1 MFDLLHKHILL
12 QPAAKHLYEAIKTWI
27 IAGGAEA
34 IALRSNEGTLSRN
47 LHWLGVELAVN
58 DMHVVPLVL
67 LVLTLLLCFG
77 VVCYVVLCRWYGVFL
92 KMLFV
97 LRWTIST
104 KIGLVRSRE
113 LPQLLRWEKANR
125 RHRYTNRPLWTML
138 FYLKIDKFHSFDY
151 FIIIYLFIY

>member
-1 MFDLLHKHILL
+1 MQLPKVIIILIINVFIIFDLLNKHILL
-12 QPAAKHLYEAIKTWI
+12 QSAAKHLYEAIKTWI

-97 LRWTIST
+97 LR
-104 KIGLVRSRE
+104 
-113 LPQLLRWEKANR
+113 
-125 RHRYTNRPLWTML
+125 
-138 FYLKIDKFHSFDY
+138 
-151 FIIIYLFIY
+151 